1 MLGTEA
7 IALLEAMD
15 DPAMVLESDGSLLR
29 LNRATKRLL
38 GISLAQKQLS
48 DLVVQDNDAAQL
60 YLKRC
65 AGSGQPLIGRLSLSV
80 QGRTRK
86 FQCKGSAFS
95 SGEDRVILLRIL
107 NTGVQPFVAL
117 NRTIAELK
125 DELQKRRHYEA
136 MLEETVRDRELLH
149 CELEHRVKNNMQM
162 LSALL
167 TGAERETESSEAKAA
182 LKDASLRFAAVSS
195 VQQLLYRSDTLSTVC
210 SQALVST
217 LVRAVSSMAP
227 DEIEI
232 TAAVDP
238 IALPIHSAVS
248 IGQMLNELLTN
259 AVKYGHRHGEPQ
271 KLSVEFAR
279 HADQIKVALKDNGPG
294 FELPETGKRASGIG
308 LVRGLLRQVGGSIR
322 VEQVNGTCCV
332 VTFPEPLAATSG
344 SSQ

>member
-1 MLGTEA
+1 
-7 IALLEAMD
+7 MD
-15 DPAMVLESDGSLLR
+15 DPALVLESDGSLLR

-38 GISLAQKQLS
+38 GTFRAQQHLS
-48 DLVVQDNDAAQL
+48 DLVVQDKDATQL

-65 AGSGQPLIGRLSLSV
+65 VGSGQPLIGSLSLLV
-80 QGRTRK
+80 PGGVRN
-86 FQCKGSAFS
+86 FQCKASAFP
-95 SGEDRVILLRIL
+95 SGQHRLILLRIL

-125 DELQKRRHYEA
+125 DELKKRRHYEA

-167 TGAERETESSEAKAA
+167 IGAEREAVSSEAKAA

-210 SQALVST
+210 SQSLVST
-217 LVRAVSSMAP
+217 LLRAVSSMAP
-227 DEIEI
+227 DGIEI

-238 IALPIHSAVS
+238 IALPINSAVS

-259 AVKYGHRHGEPQ
+259 AVKHGHRHGEPQ

-279 HADQIKVALKDNGPG
+279 HAGQIRVAVKDNGPG
-294 FELPETGKRASGIG
+294 FELSETGKRASGIG
-308 LVRGLLRQVGGSIR
+308 LVRGLLRQMGGSIR
-322 VEQVNGTCCV
+322 VEPGSGACCV
-332 VTFPEPLAATSG
+332 ITFPEPLAVVGG
-344 SSQ
+344 S